1 MENRE
6 SESELNE
13 CKKKLNK
20 AHQTIEELKI
30 KMTQDKKN
38 HKWEIREINKRI
50 EQATDKNL
58 ELYDRESKA
67 LIYADQL
74 EKEKNILVKEKRE
87 HEKKIEKLE
96 RENEQLKEE
105 LAKITER
112 KNFSNIDF
120 SDLKSGKRGQPERV
134 YYLNEEQATFVMIL
148 SILVYTFFTRMF
160 DFMLPLVVKYSI
172 VAA

>member
-1 MENRE
+1 MGDKTL
-6 SESELNE
+6 ESELMA
-13 CKKKLNK
+13 CK
-20 AHQTIEELKI
+20 EELKEANEQI
-30 KMTQDKKN
+30 EYLKYELEKKEKN

-112 KNFSNIDF
+112 KNFSNDPEWRV
-120 SDLKSGKRGQPERV
+120 LKSAGKQK
-134 YYLNEEQATFVMIL
+134 AH
-148 SILVYTFFTRMF
+148 S
-160 DFMLPLVVKYSI
+160 
-172 VAA
+172 

>member
-1 MENRE
+1 MIVATLSYKFGFNMCRITMENRE

-74 EKEKNILVKEKRE
+74 EKDKNILVKEKRE

-112 KNFSNIDF
+112 KNFSNDPEWRV
-120 SDLKSGKRGQPERV
+120 LK
-134 YYLNEEQATFVMIL
+134 
-148 SILVYTFFTRMF
+148 
-160 DFMLPLVVKYSI
+160 
-172 VAA
+172 AAGETEST

>member
-1 MENRE
+1 MIVATLSYKFGFNIWRITMENRE
-6 SESELNE
+6 PESELNE

-74 EKEKNILVKEKRE
+74 EKDKNILVKEKRE

-112 KNFSNIDF
+112 KNFSNDPEWRV
-120 SDLKSGKRGQPERV
+120 LK
-134 YYLNEEQATFVMIL
+134 
-148 SILVYTFFTRMF
+148 
-160 DFMLPLVVKYSI
+160 
-172 VAA
+172 AAGENKKTK